1 MTRRQL
7 LAGMMAAPLLGQSNR
22 NYNRTNER
30 KNTSAQFEDMN
41 ADSTILVDSNG
52 NPNHMVYIPKFLLN
66 TIDATWAATAH
77 PAFIVN
83 GVEKDGIYIGKYQAG
98 AVNGKCVSQPGLNP
112 WVSINFDNSLAA
124 CAAMGT
130 GWHLMT
136 NAEWAAIALWCW
148 KNNLQ
153 PRGNSNYGLS
163 SDLATEGGQRV
174 DGLKNGYTASG
185 GVCYTGSGPKG
196 WNHNGLASGIADL
209 NGNVWEW
216 VGGMRQNSGEIQVI
230 QDNNAADNTVS
241 QAAGSAAWKAIL
253 QDGSLVAPGTALS
266 LKYDD
271 LAGAAT
277 VNVAITGTGSL
288 SGTFES
294 LPAAGGVT
302 IPPLLKQL
310 CLFPAG
316 SGLNS
321 DYFWL
326 NNAIEG
332 IPLRGGHWYN
342 GAAIGVCDLYLSY
355 DRSLVR
361 SDIGF
366 RPAFAI

>member
-7 LAGMMAAPLLGQSNR
+7 LGLMATAPLLGQSNR
-22 NYNRTNER
+22 NYNRTSER
-30 KNTSAQFEDMN
+30 KNVSTQFEDKN

-52 NPNHMVYIPKFLLN
+52 NPNHMVYIPKFNLD
-66 TIDATWAATAH
+66 TIDASWAATVH

-98 AVNGKCVSQPGLNP
+98 SVGGKCVSQPGLNP
-112 WVSINFDNSLAA
+112 WTSINFDNSIAA

-130 GWHLMT
+130 GWHLTT
-136 NAEWAAIALWCW
+136 NTEWAAVALWCW
-148 KNNLQ
+148 KNSLQ

-163 SDLATEGGQRV
+163 PDLATEGGQRV
-174 DGLKNGYTASG
+174 DGLKNGYTGSG

-216 VGGMRQNSGEIQVI
+216 VGGMRQNSGEINVI
-230 QDNNAADNTVS
+230 QDNNAADNTIS

-253 QDGSLVAPGTALS
+253 QDGSLVAPGTLLS

-271 LAGAAT
+271 LAGAAVVNT
-277 VNVAITGTGSL
+277 VITG
-288 SGTFES
+288 SGTPSCTFES
-294 LPAAGGVT
+294 LPAASGVT
-302 IPPLLKQL
+302 IPALLKQL
-310 CLFPAG
+310 CLFPVG

-326 NNAIEG
+326 NNGIEG
-332 IPLRGGHWYN
+332 IPLRGGYWGD
-342 GAAIGVCDLYLSY
+342 GAGDGVFDLSLVY
-355 DRSLVR
+355 DRSFVFLTF
-361 SDIGF
+361 GF

>member
-1 MTRRQL
+1 
-7 LAGMMAAPLLGQSNR
+7 MMAAPLLGQSNR

-66 TIDATWAATAH
+66 TIDATWAATVH

-83 GVEKDGIYIGKYQAG
+83 GVEKDGIYIGKYTAG
-98 AVNGKCVSQPGLNP
+98 SVGGKAVSQPGLNP
-112 WVSINFDNSLAA
+112 WVNINFDNSLAA

-136 NAEWAAIALWCW
+136 NAEWAAISLWSW
-148 KNNLQ
+148 KNSLQ
-153 PRGNSNYGLS
+153 PRGNSYYGSS
-163 SDLATEGGQRV
+163 SDLATEGCQRV
-174 DGLKNGYTASG
+174 DGLKNGYTTSG

-277 VNVAITGTGSL
+277 VNVAITGTGSP
-288 SGTFES
+288 SRTFES
-294 LPAAGGVT
+294 LPAAVGVT

-310 CLFPAG
+310 ALFPPG

-332 IPLRGGHWYN
+332 IPLRGGSWDY
-342 GAAIGVCDLYLSY
+342 GASDGVFHLSLNT
-355 DRSLVR
+355 DRSGVY
-361 SDIGF
+361 SPVGF
-366 RPAFAI
+366 RPAFVI